1 MLGCVK
7 EAIKEFTIPVS
18 LLMIIQLVELGIT
31 YFYYFPI
38 ISVILACCFNS
49 FRRRQIESESEG
61 LDSQDPKV

>member
-1 MLGCVK
+1 MLGRVK

-38 ISVILACCFNS
+38 ISVILAYCFNS